1 MRLLDHFIAGR
12 ELSILPPHPLRP
24 KLERHASV
32 SRLDNKLGWRHSS
45 RTAVGTTVVPGNP
58 NGSSAGPQHRIRID
72 EKGKNWCRRGE
83 SECSGA
89 LKTRK
94 LLVFRDAKNGEHG
107 RIGPNWNVSGT
118 RDFHFSCQF
127 CGVAGWAALRS
138 SSISARTGS
147 GAADNTRSL
156 SSYPVAR
163 TRLEGSSPGSLVP
176 LSIASQH
183 PESPWHLLLL
193 L

>member
-1 MRLLDHFIAGR
+1 MRVR
-12 ELSILPPHPLRP
+12 SQ
-24 KLERHASV
+24 LEADVRRTWEAPDPQRRVYGAYTKKRMRVIPFKSRSV
-32 SRLDNKLGWRHSS
+32 
-45 RTAVGTTVVPGNP
+45 
-58 NGSSAGPQHRIRID
+58 
-72 EKGKNWCRRGE
+72 WCRRGE
-83 SECSGA
+83 SEYSGA

-94 LLVFRDAKNGEHG
+94 LLVFRDAKNAEHG

-163 TRLEGSSPGSLVP
+163 TRLLGALPAVSSHCRLHLGTLNLRGIYCSSSSRCLSSNSGS
-176 LSIASQH
+176 ANA
-183 PESPWHLLLL
+183 
-193 L
+193 